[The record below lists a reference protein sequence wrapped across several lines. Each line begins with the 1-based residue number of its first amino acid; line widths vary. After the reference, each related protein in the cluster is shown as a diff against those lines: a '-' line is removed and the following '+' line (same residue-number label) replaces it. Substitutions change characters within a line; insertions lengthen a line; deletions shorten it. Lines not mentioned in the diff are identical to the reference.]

1 MCANRNDHKAAFPT
15 VTWSLG
21 PCRAAVL
28 AAVVAAALAVT
39 WARRD
44 YRAWLALGEG
54 GLPANPQGWLITSY
68 LRLRKADPI
77 TTKVYDAQIGA
88 LGAVAHIGPLP
99 ARRGPRPTIAPW
111 PIPHRQLD
119 QLPGPE
125 IRAAL
130 DGVFEDALARHADT
144 VHSRLSRFEKHN
156 PAVTL
161 RDPASGHADARLS
174 HGETAH
180 IHPHDGSMHMI
191 LSAADAASVL
201 DAGWG
206 ERHPLAGVLPEL
218 PGTYIY
224 VYPPRDEVEL
234 AIVAQLL
241 DAAIEHMAARDTD
254 QSGHRQ

>member
-1 MCANRNDHKAAFPT
+1 MCANRNNHQAACPI

-28 AAVVAAALAVT
+28 AAVIAAALAAT
-39 WARRD
+39 WAHRD

-54 GLPANPQGWLITSY
+54 GLPANPKGWLITSY

-77 TTKVYDAQIGA
+77 TTKVYAAQIRAMRATGH
-88 LGAVAHIGPLP
+88 LGPLP
-99 ARRGPRPTIAPW
+99 SRLGARPTIAPW

-119 QLPGPE
+119 QFPGPE

-130 DGVFEDALARHADT
+130 DGVFEDALAGHADT
-144 VHSRLSRFEKHN
+144 VYSRLSRFEKHK
-156 PAVTL
+156 PAVTV
-161 RDPASGHADARLS
+161 REPAAGHADARLS
-174 HGETAH
+174 EGETAH

-191 LSAADAASVL
+191 FSTADAASVL

-218 PGTYIY
+218 PSTYIY
-224 VYPPRDEVEL
+224 VYPPRDGAEL

-241 DAAIEHMAARDTD
+241 NAAIEHMT
-254 QSGHRQ
+254 STGH

>member
-1 MCANRNDHKAAFPT
+1 MSPTNQARNTHRSGLANPRT
-15 VTWSLG
+15 MRRT
-21 PCRAAVL
+21 AVL
-28 AAVVAAALAVT
+28 AAIGVAALAGT

-44 YRAWLALGEG
+44 YRGWLALGEG
-54 GLPANPQGWLITSY
+54 GLPVNPKGWLITSY

-88 LGAVAHIGPLP
+88 LGAAAHLGPLP
-99 ARRGPRPTIAPW
+99 RRHGPRPTIAPW

-119 QLPGPE
+119 QFPGSE

-144 VHSRLSRFEKHN
+144 VDSRLSRFEKHN
-156 PAVTL
+156 LAVTV
-161 RDPASGHADARLS
+161 REPAAGHADARLS
-174 HGETAH
+174 EGETAH

-191 LSAADAASVL
+191 FSAADAASVL

-218 PGTYIY
+218 PSTYVY
-224 VYPPRDEVEL
+224 VYPPRDGAEL

-241 DAAIEHMAARDTD
+241 NAAIEHMT
-254 QSGHRQ
+254 STGH